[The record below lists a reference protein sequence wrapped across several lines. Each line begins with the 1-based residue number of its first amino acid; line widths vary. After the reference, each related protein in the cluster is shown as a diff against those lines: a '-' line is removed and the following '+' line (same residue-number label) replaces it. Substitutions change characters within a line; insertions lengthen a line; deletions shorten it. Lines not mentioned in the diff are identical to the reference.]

1 MIIVNYLWGSVHVFH
16 NAVMI
21 NWNDISLSKN
31 NISQSRNCCIISR
44 LSEFCVGHFM
54 TYHIPVG
61 LINRHFVSYYMM
73 YCAGPRA
80 R

>member
-1 MIIVNYLWGSVHVFH
+1 MCESFLNHF
-16 NAVMI
+16 
-21 NWNDISLSKN
+21 SKALQLDERKKADYRHYEN
-31 NISQSRNCCIISR
+31 VLGFSDIISR

-54 TYHIPVG
+54 TYYIPVG